1 MTHPFFYK
9 AVCKELYK
17 PQEDIAMIKVAEYY
31 ESLEYILEELKA
43 ELPEDLQDLPYET
56 IAVEEVAVRKKGK
69 VYRYIHLKGYRY
81 GKTETIK
88 SYPIAEADIE
98 ELNRLVKLYRAVKH
112 FSKGLDY
119 MHMLTIDF

>member
-17 PQEDIAMIKVAEYY
+17 KEGLAMIKVAEYY

-56 IAVEEVAVRKKGK
+56 IAVEEVQIRKKGK

-81 GKTETIK
+81 GKTETLK

-112 FSKGLDY
+112 FSKALDY
-119 MHMLTIDF
+119 MHMLTIDL